1 MKKYLLDTHYLIWAM
16 KNPDRIKKEIVNIIE
31 NTQNVIFIS
40 QVSLWE
46 IAIKQKIGKLEI
58 LDTLDL
64 FKIDVEL
71 IGFVWLKIK
80 DKHIFE
86 TLEIPLFE
94 NHRDPFD
101 RLLIAQAKIENLTL
115 ISDDAKFDLYPEIE
129 RIW

>member
-1 MKKYLLDTHYLIWAM
+1 MKKYLLDTHYIIWLLLDVSKINKAVL
-16 KNPDRIKKEIVNIIE
+16 NTIQNAENRIYYSDI
-31 NTQNVIFIS
+31 
-40 QVSLWE
+40 SLWE
-46 IAIKQKIGKLEI
+46 IAIKTKTGKLKIGRNLKTLPEAMKIQNIDI
-58 LDTLDL
+58 LP
-64 FKIDVEL
+64 
-71 IGFVWLKIK
+71 LKQS
-80 DKHIFE
+80 HIFE

>member
-115 ISDDAKFDLYPEIE
+115 ISDDAKFDLYLEIE

>member
-1 MKKYLLDTHYLIWAM
+1 MKKYLLDTHYIIWLLLDVSKINKALL
-16 KNPDRIKKEIVNIIE
+16 NTIQNTENRIYYSDI
-31 NTQNVIFIS
+31 
-40 QVSLWE
+40 SLWE
-46 IAIKQKIGKLEI
+46 IAIKTKTGKL
-58 LDTLDL
+58 
-64 FKIDVEL
+64 KIDRN
-71 IGFVWLKIK
+71 LKTLPEAMKIQNIDILPLK
-80 DKHIFE
+80 QSHIFE

>member
-1 MKKYLLDTHYLIWAM
+1 MKKYLLDTHYIIWLLLDVA
-16 KNPDRIKKEIVNIIE
+16 KINKAVL
-31 NTQNVIFIS
+31 NTIQNVENRIYYSDI
-40 QVSLWE
+40 SLWE
-46 IAIKQKIGKLEI
+46 IAIKTKTGKLKIGRNLKTLPEAMKIQNIDI
-58 LDTLDL
+58 LP
-64 FKIDVEL
+64 
-71 IGFVWLKIK
+71 LKQS
-80 DKHIFE
+80 HIFE

>member
-1 MKKYLLDTHYLIWAM
+1 MKKYLLDTHYLIWIM
-16 KNPDRIKKEIVNIIE
+16 KNPDKLKKEIVNIVE
-31 NTQNVIFIS
+31 NTQNTIYVS

-58 LDTLDL
+58 LDELEN
-64 FKIDVEL
+64 FKIDIENN
-71 IGFVWLKIK
+71 GFVWLKIK

-115 ISDDAKFDLYPEIE
+115 ISDDTKFDLYPEIQ